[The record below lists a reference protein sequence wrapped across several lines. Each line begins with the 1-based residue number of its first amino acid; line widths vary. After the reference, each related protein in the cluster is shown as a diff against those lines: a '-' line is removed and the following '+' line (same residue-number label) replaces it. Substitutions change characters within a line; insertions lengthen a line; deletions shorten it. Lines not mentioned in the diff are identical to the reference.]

1 MAFVA
6 AGTQAMNVT
15 FEDRDLNPSTVS
27 FFVPSAVVT
36 ADVNTFATTT
46 LPTTLGAL
54 SDAYIRRITVT
65 RSFENDTYVQPPE
78 SCDIERKGMFSWRA
92 QDRTTSKNEIPSI
105 KNTLVVDG
113 SNILNIADPLVSA
126 FLAMMVD
133 AGLLDVYGLGNYR
146 GVKIV
151 GTASAPRK
159 IHRASSKG

>member
-15 FEDRDLNPSTVS
+15 FEDRDLNTSVVS

-36 ADVNTFATTT
+36 ADVNTFATGD
-46 LPTTLGAL
+46 LVTTLGGL
-54 SDAYIRRITVT
+54 SDAFIRRVTVT

-92 QDRTTSKNEIPSI
+92 SDRTTSKNEIPSI
-105 KNTLVVDG
+105 KNTLVIDG
-113 SNILNIADPLVSA
+113 TNNLNIADPLVSA
-126 FLAMMVD
+126 FIAMMVD

-146 GVKIV
+146 GVKIT